1 MSLREKDTERALSV
15 LDGPRRPKKRQ
26 PRRRRCGSCGYLYEL
41 DELHP
46 DYDEDGRQIG
56 LICDSCI

>member
-1 MSLREKDTERALSV
+1 MSLREKDVERALSV
-15 LDGPRRPKKRQ
+15 VDGPTRPRKR
-26 PRRRRCGSCGYLYEL
+26 PRQRRCWNCGYLYDL

-46 DYDEDGRQIG
+46 DYDEDGRQVG

>member
-1 MSLREKDTERALSV
+1 MAEGAPPKREL
-15 LDGPRRPKKRQ
+15 KKV
-26 PRRRRCGSCGYLYEL
+26 RRRRCWSCGYMYDL

-46 DYDEDGRQIG
+46 DYNEDGRQVG